1 MKDKLILGTVQFG
14 LSYGINNS
22 TGLPTED
29 TVNAILD
36 KAFDSGI
43 SLLDTAAAY
52 GLAESRI
59 GSYHKLKTNRRFAVN
74 TKFSKDASIT
84 WLESLTNSIN
94 LMKIE
99 QIDTIMFHSFEAY
112 QNNKQDLKNIYSI
125 GATGYFKRIGV
136 SVYTNEELET
146 LLSDELITV
155 VQLPFNM
162 LDNEFL
168 RMPILKKLKAA
179 GKEIHT
185 RSSFLQGLFF
195 KDLDTIPANLKALKP
210 QLILIRELANQHN
223 VDVGHLALQYC
234 LSKDYIDKVL
244 IGVESLSQLDLN
256 LKWSTEKID
265 VEIFKKIDAIIV
277 NNIALLNPSK
287 W

>member
-22 TGLPTED
+22 EGLPTEA

-36 KAFDSGI
+36 KAYNSGI
-43 SLLDTAAAY
+43 TLLDTAAAY
-52 GLAESRI
+52 GLAEKRI
-59 GSYHKLKTNRRFAVN
+59 GSYHELSTNRRFSVN

-84 WLESLTNSIN
+84 WLESLANSIRS
-94 LMKIE
+94 MKIE

-112 QNNKQDLKNIYSI
+112 QNNKQDLEKIYHI
-125 GATGYFKRIGV
+125 GAPNYFKRIGV

-146 LLSDELITV
+146 ILSDGWIEV

-162 LDNEFL
+162 LDNELL
-168 RMPILKKLKAA
+168 RMDILKKLKAA

-195 KDLDTIPANLKALKP
+195 KDLNTIPENLEALKP
-210 QLILIRELANQHN
+210 QLILIRELAKHHN
-223 VDVGHLALQYC
+223 VEVGHLALQYC
-234 LSKDYIDKVL
+234 LSKEYIDKVL
-244 IGVESLSQLDLN
+244 IGVESLAQLDLN
-256 LKWSTEKID
+256 LKWSTQKIEANILKELD
-265 VEIFKKIDAIIV
+265 TIKV

>member
-1 MKDKLILGTVQFG
+1 M
-14 LSYGINNS
+14 
-22 TGLPTED
+22 E
-29 TVNAILD
+29 
-36 KAFDSGI
+36 
-43 SLLDTAAAY
+43 
-52 GLAESRI
+52 
-59 GSYHKLKTNRRFAVN
+59 
-74 TKFSKDASIT
+74 
-84 WLESLTNSIN
+84 
-94 LMKIE
+94 IE

-125 GATGYFKRIGV
+125 GAPSYFKRIGV

-195 KDLDTIPANLKALKP
+195 KDLDTIPANLDELKP
-210 QLILIRELANQHN
+210 QLILIRELAKQYN
-223 VDVGHLALQYC
+223 VEVGHLALQYC

-244 IGVESLSQLDLN
+244 IGVESLPQLNLN

>member
-22 TGLPTED
+22 DGLPTEN

-36 KAFDSGI
+36 KAYNSGI
-43 SLLDTAAAY
+43 TLLDTAAAY

-59 GSYHKLKTNRRFAVN
+59 GSYHELSANRRFSVN

-84 WLESLTNSIN
+84 WLDSLINSIRS
-94 LMKIE
+94 MKME

-112 QNNKQDLKNIYSI
+112 QNNKQDLENIYSI
-125 GATGYFKRIGV
+125 GAPTYFKRIGV

-146 LLSDELITV
+146 ILSDELIAV

-162 LDNEFL
+162 LDNELL
-168 RMPILKKLKAA
+168 RMDILKKLKAA

-195 KDLDTIPANLKALKP
+195 KDLNTIPENLEALKP
-210 QLILIRELANQHN
+210 QLILIRELAKHHN
-223 VDVGHLALQYC
+223 VEVGHLALQYC
-234 LSKDYIDKVL
+234 LNKEYIDKVL
-244 IGVESLSQLDLN
+244 IGVESLAQLDLN

-265 VEIFKKIDAIIV
+265 TNILKELDVIKV